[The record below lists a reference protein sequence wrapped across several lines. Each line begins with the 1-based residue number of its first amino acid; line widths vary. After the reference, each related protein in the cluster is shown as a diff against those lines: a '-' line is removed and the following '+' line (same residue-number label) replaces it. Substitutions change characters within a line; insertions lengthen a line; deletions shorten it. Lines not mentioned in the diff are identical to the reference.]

1 MRIAFFTD
9 TYEPQIN
16 GVVTS
21 IKVLEKQ
28 LRASGNEVHVFYPAV
43 KKTSKKKFIHA
54 IKSVEFWPY
63 PEYRMT
69 IPSSKIISELRR
81 MRPDIIHVQTPMLAG
96 LLGLAAARMLKTPVI
111 ATYPTLLTAYY
122 GYVFGRFPEKISKK
136 IVIKYTKWFYNKVD
150 AVIVPAN
157 PIKKLLESYGIE
169 KKIIVLPNGL
179 ETGNYRKVRKLGK
192 IPMLVHV
199 GRLCK
204 EKQIDIVIR
213 AFKRVIEK
221 KECRLVITSDGPD
234 RKRLEALVKSLGL
247 AGKVSFT
254 GYIPDNEI
262 KALFKK
268 ADALVYA
275 SETETQG
282 LVVMEAMMFGCPVI
296 VPASLGFKDAVK
308 NNFSG
313 FAYRPVNAE
322 TLAKRILALIGND
335 GLRRK
340 FIRNSYRM
348 LKTFDTKPI
357 TKKLLASYKSLL
369 G

>member
-28 LRASGNEVHVFYPAV
+28 LRKSGHEVHVFFPAG

-69 IPSSKIISELRR
+69 IPSSEIVSKLRK
-81 MRPDIIHVQTPMLAG
+81 MRPDVIHIQTPMLAG
-96 LLGLAAARMLKTPVI
+96 LLGLAAARILKKPVI

-122 GYVFGRFPEKISKK
+122 GYVFGRLPKKISKK

-150 AVIVPAN
+150 AVIVPTN

-179 ETGNYRKVRKLGK
+179 ETGNYRKVRNLGK

-213 AFKRVIEK
+213 AVGKVLA
-221 KECRLVITSDGPD
+221 KEECTLVITSDGPD
-234 RKRLEALVKSLGL
+234 RRRLESLVKSLGL
-247 AGKVSFT
+247 EGKVSFT
-254 GYIPDNEI
+254 GYIPDSAI

-275 SETETQG
+275 SQTETQG
-282 LVVMEAMMFGCPVI
+282 IVVMESMMFGCPVI
-296 VPASLGFKDAVK
+296 VPKSLGFKDAVK
-308 NNFSG
+308 NNFNG
-313 FAYRPVNAE
+313 FAYRPVNEE
-322 TLAKRILALIGND
+322 TLAKRILALIRND
-335 GLRRK
+335 RLRRK

-348 LKTFDTKPI
+348 LKVFDAKNI
-357 TKKLLASYKSLL
+357 TNKLLAVYKGLSN
-369 G
+369 